1 MKGLGRFRRIAIS
14 ALVVGIVA
22 VVSGTGTWAAFSDT
36 TGNPANA
43 FAAGTVRIADN
54 DSGSAM
60 MTLTDAYP
68 NDSVQGCILVTYSG
82 SLDADVRLYAN
93 VTGSLGQYLT
103 LKVTRGTDASPSFPG
118 CGGFTPDPTDYN
130 GDGPGV
136 IYEGDLDAFP
146 AGWGGGVID
155 PQTWSTNDAHA
166 YRFEVTL
173 QDNPN
178 AEALSAGAD
187 FVWEARN
194 Q

>member
-1 MKGLGRFRRIAIS
+1 VKRFGRGRRIAMS
-14 ALVVGIVA
+14 AVVVGIVA
-22 VVSGTGTWAAFSDT
+22 AISGTGTWAAFSDT
-36 TGNPANA
+36 TGNSANV

-68 NDSVQGCILVTYSG
+68 GDGAQGCIQVTYSG
-82 SLDADVRLYAN
+82 TLDADVRLYAN
-93 VTGSLGQYLT
+93 VTGTLGQYLT
-103 LKVTRGTDASPSFPG
+103 LTVTRGSDPSPSFPG
-118 CGGFTPDPTDYN
+118 CGGFTPDATDYN

-146 AGWGGGVID
+146 GGWGGGVVD
-155 PQTWSTNDAHA
+155 PGTWSTSDSHA

-173 QDNPN
+173 QNDDA
-178 AEALSAGAD
+178 AEARTAGAD